1 MDFFLFFL
9 LKYLFC
15 SGFPS
20 VRAVWLCDCLSFYCF
35 PVKLKGMLSFHCR
48 ICDHSIGYRDGFS
61 KHLRDVL
68 WGDIFNLDACLAHNK
83 FFEFGQVVIKIKS
96 RVFSQALF
104 ISMVFSFLYFL
115 TEPIKIIFSYIPTG
129 KFCMS
134 KVKFWW
140 LPVYATKEGALPPPL
155 MMAPTV
161 FRELLIVFSTKVDL
175 VPPI

>member
-1 MDFFLFFL
+1 MILLRLLTLLLRFMTMLKFLFLWFLSVFL

-96 RVFSQALF
+96 RVFSQALL
-104 ISMVFSFLYFL
+104 ISMVFSFLYFWL
-115 TEPIKIIFSYIPTG
+115 SP
-129 KFCMS
+129 S
-134 KVKFWW
+134 KSFFHIYQQENFVCLRSSFGDYLFMLLKKGLYH
-140 LPVYATKEGALPPPL
+140 LP
-155 MMAPTV
+155 
-161 FRELLIVFSTKVDL
+161 
-175 VPPI
+175 